1 MLLLGDVGHCLSL
14 VFLLLSLFIFIHNQ
28 SLHCGRVS
36 VHINMFISIIFS
48 NVTWLIWGHVVLTD
62 SEIWFSN
69 PIWCRMF
76 NILMTYFTI
85 STYFWMMCEGAYLQ
99 MVLHNTFSND
109 KNRFKLLL
117 ILGWI
122 LPVIAVAPYG
132 FYRFHLKHNNC
143 WMDLGESVWFI
154 GVPVIIIMVVNVI
167 MLVNVII
174 MIKGKI
180 QQDSSSGNRR
190 GSRTLSNIKQLTPL
204 FVLFPVLGLHFFLV
218 PARPEPKSKYEHS
231 YDLLLTVSSS
241 FQGNI
246 MNGYGYHYKSSTK
259 FGFNWC
265 LHDHT
270 IKNIK
275 KLDSLILIL
284 FLGFT
289 VSLLLCFLN
298 KVYFILC

>member
-48 NVTWLIWGHVVLTD
+48 NITWLIWGHVVLTD

-241 FQGNI
+241 FQGNV

-265 LHDHT
+265 LHE
-270 IKNIK
+270 
-275 KLDSLILIL
+275 
-284 FLGFT
+284 
-289 VSLLLCFLN
+289 
-298 KVYFILC
+298 